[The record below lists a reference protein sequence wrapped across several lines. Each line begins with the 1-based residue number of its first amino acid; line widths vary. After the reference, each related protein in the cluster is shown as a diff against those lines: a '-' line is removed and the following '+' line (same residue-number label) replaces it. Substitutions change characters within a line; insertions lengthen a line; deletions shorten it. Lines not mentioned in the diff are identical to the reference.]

1 MGKVIVF
8 ETRDQKDQD
17 SLVRRLEELVEIAK
31 AGELKNFVLAGHS
44 DDGTVLTG
52 WSNAGINQ
60 RQELLSHLQ
69 IDVIYA
75 VCRINILEELGET
88 EN

>member
-31 AGELKNFVLAGHS
+31 AGELKSFVLAGHS

-52 WSNAGINQ
+52 WANAGINQ
-60 RQELLSHLQ
+60 RQELISHLQ

-75 VCRINILEELGET
+75 VARINIMEELAAAED
-88 EN
+88 